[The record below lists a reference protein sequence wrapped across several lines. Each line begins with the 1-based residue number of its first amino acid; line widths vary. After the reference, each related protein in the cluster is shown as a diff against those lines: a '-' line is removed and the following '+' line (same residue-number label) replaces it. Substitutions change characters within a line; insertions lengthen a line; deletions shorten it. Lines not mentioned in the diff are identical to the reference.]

1 MRFMM
6 LSVLAATLAAA
17 PAPAAAADAR
27 SAFDQIIADAQ
38 RVRQE
43 AQDVKQLLRSRDAD
57 QAVVLQ
63 RVSVLE
69 THAQALKASISSLN
83 AAEAGLTSTQLA
95 AVERARAAT
104 DTLLILLQN
113 KTAMLADAE
122 QMERQ
127 RGLLRAKADGIVAR
141 AKMVEQ
147 EMARARG

>member
-27 SAFDQIIADAQ
+27 PAFDQIIADAQ

-69 THAQALKASISSLN
+69 THAQALKTSLATLNPADAGLN
-83 AAEAGLTSTQLA
+83 ATQMA

-104 DTLLILLQN
+104 ETLLILLQN
-113 KTAMLADAE
+113 KTALLADAE
-122 QMERQ
+122 PLDRQ
-127 RGLLRAKADGIVAR
+127 RSLLRAKAQGIVAR
-141 AKMVEQ
+141 ARMVEEQ
-147 EMARARG
+147 MARARG

>member
-6 LSVLAATLAAA
+6 LSILAATLAAA
-17 PAPAAAADAR
+17 PVPAAAASR

-113 KTAMLADAE
+113 KTTMLADAE
-122 QMERQ
+122 TLERQ
-127 RGLLRAKADGIVAR
+127 RRLLRAKAEGIVAR

-147 EMARARG
+147 QMARARG

>member
-6 LSVLAATLAAA
+6 LTVLAATLAAA
-17 PAPAAAADAR
+17 PAPAAAESR

-57 QAVVLQ
+57 QAVELQ

-69 THAQALKASISSLN
+69 THAQALKASIGSLN
-83 AAEAGLTSTQLA
+83 AAEAGLTSTQMA

-104 DTLLILLQN
+104 DTLLVLLQN

-122 QMERQ
+122 QMARQ
-127 RGLLRAKADGIVAR
+127 RSLLRAKAEGIVAR
-141 AKMVEQ
+141 ARMVEQ
-147 EMARARG
+147 QMARARG

>member
-17 PAPAAAADAR
+17 PVPAAAESR

-57 QAVVLQ
+57 QAIVLQ

-69 THAQALKASISSLN
+69 THAQALKASIGSLN

-122 QMERQ
+122 KLERQ
-127 RGLLRAKADGIVAR
+127 RGLLRAKAEGIVAR

-147 EMARARG
+147 QMTRARG

>member
-6 LSVLAATLAAA
+6 LTIVAATLAAA
-17 PAPAAAADAR
+17 PVPAAAESR

-38 RVRQE
+38 RVRLE

-69 THAQALKASISSLN
+69 THAQALKASIGSLD
-83 AAEAGLTSTQLA
+83 AAEAGLNSTQLA

-122 QMERQ
+122 QMARQ
-127 RGLLRAKADGIVAR
+127 RSLLRAKAEGIVFRAR
-141 AKMVEQ
+141 LVEQ
-147 EMARARG
+147 QMARARG

>member
-6 LSVLAATLAAA
+6 LTVLTATLAAV

-27 SAFDQIIADAQ
+27 PAFDQVIADAQ

-69 THAQALKASISSLN
+69 GHAQTLKASISALDT
-83 AAEAGLTSTQLA
+83 AGAGLTATQMA
-95 AVERARAAT
+95 AVERARGAT
-104 DTLLILLQN
+104 ETLLILLQN
-113 KTAMLADAE
+113 KTALLADAA
-122 QMERQ
+122 QMDRQ
-127 RGLLRAKADGIVAR
+127 RGLLRAKAEGIVAR
-141 AKMVEQ
+141 ARMVEQ
-147 EMARARG
+147 HISRARG

>member
-6 LSVLAATLAAA
+6 LSVLAAALAAA
-17 PAPAAAADAR
+17 PAPAAAESR

-69 THAQALKASISSLN
+69 THAQALKASISGFN

-122 QMERQ
+122 KMERQ
-127 RGLLRAKADGIVAR
+127 RSLLRAKADGIVAR

-147 EMARARG
+147 QMARARG

>member
-6 LSVLAATLAAA
+6 LTVLAATLAAV

-63 RVSVLE
+63 RVNVLE

-83 AAEAGLTSTQLA
+83 AAEAGLNSTQMA

-104 DTLLILLQN
+104 DTLIILLQN
-113 KTAMLADAE
+113 KTTMLADAE
-122 QMERQ
+122 KMERQ
-127 RGLLRAKADGIVAR
+127 RGLLRAKADGIVSRAR
-141 AKMVEQ
+141 MVEQ
-147 EMARARG
+147 QMARARG

>member
-1 MRFMM
+1 MRLMM
-6 LSVLAATLAAA
+6 LSVLAATLAAV
-17 PAPAAAADAR
+17 PAPAAAADTR

-43 AQDVKQLLRSRDAD
+43 AMDVKQLLRSRDAE

-69 THAQALKASISSLN
+69 SHAQALKASISQLD
-83 AAEAGLTSTQLA
+83 AGEAGLNSTQLA

-104 DTLLILLQN
+104 ETLLILLQN

-122 QMERQ
+122 TLARQ
-127 RGLLRAKADGIVAR
+127 RSLLRAKADGIVVRAR
-141 AKMVEQ
+141 LVEQ
-147 EMARARG
+147 QMARARG

>member
-17 PAPAAAADAR
+17 PAPAAAESR

-43 AQDVKQLLRSRDAD
+43 ALDVKQLLRSRDAD

-69 THAQALKASISSLN
+69 THAQALKASISGLN

-113 KTAMLADAE
+113 KTAMLADADK
-122 QMERQ
+122 MERQ

-147 EMARARG
+147 QMARARG

>member
-1 MRFMM
+1 MRLMM
-6 LSVLAATLAAA
+6 LSVLAATLAAV
-17 PAPAAAADAR
+17 PAPAAADTR

-43 AQDVKQLLRSRDAD
+43 ALDVKQLLRSRDAE

-69 THAQALKASISSLN
+69 SHAQALKASISQLD
-83 AAEAGLTSTQLA
+83 AGEAGLNSTQLA

-104 DTLLILLQN
+104 ETLLILLQN

-122 QMERQ
+122 TLARQ
-127 RGLLRAKADGIVAR
+127 RSLLRAKADGIVVRAR
-141 AKMVEQ
+141 LVEQ
-147 EMARARG
+147 QMARARG

>member
-6 LSVLAATLAAA
+6 LTVLAATLAAA
-17 PAPAAAADAR
+17 PAPAAAESR

-69 THAQALKASISSLN
+69 THAQALKASIGSLN
-83 AAEAGLTSTQLA
+83 AADAGLNSTQLA

-104 DTLLILLQN
+104 DTLLVLLQN

-122 QMERQ
+122 QMARQ
-127 RGLLRAKADGIVAR
+127 RSLLRAKAEGIVAR
-141 AKMVEQ
+141 ARMVEQ
-147 EMARARG
+147 QMARARG